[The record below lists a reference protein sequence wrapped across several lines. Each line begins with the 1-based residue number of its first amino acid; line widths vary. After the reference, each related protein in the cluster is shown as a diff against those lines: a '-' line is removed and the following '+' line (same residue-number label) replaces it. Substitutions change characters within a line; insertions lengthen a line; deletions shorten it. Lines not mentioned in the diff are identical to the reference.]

1 MPKSGQRSVISG
13 RYSPLRYPGGKGKIA
28 KFMSDLVRE
37 NNLCDGTYVEPYAGG
52 AAVAWELLLTGLVR
66 RVEINDISL
75 PVFSFWKTVMDDTDA
90 LIQRIYDTPISV
102 DEWYKCKHIYKNPE
116 NYESTELGFAFFF
129 LNRTNRSG
137 ILNAGI
143 IGGKDQLGKWKIDAR
158 FNKAELIERIS
169 RIAMYR
175 KRISVTQEDAV
186 TFLRKRQNKWNSN
199 TLLYIDPPYY
209 EKGQS
214 LYLNAYHPDDHGL
227 VSEAVSSLKG
237 LNWVVSYDDV
247 RPIHDLYPRHSWLQY
262 TLNYSARNK
271 VKGREAMFFS
281 PTLTVPEL
289 PKQMHEITR
298 QINKKRYLK
307 PATRFK
313 QFYA

>member
-1 MPKSGQRSVISG
+1 MPEAARRSVISG
-13 RYSPLRYPGGKGKIA
+13 RYSPLRYPGGKGKLA
-28 KFMSDLVRE
+28 KFMSDLIRE

-66 RVEINDISL
+66 RVEINDVSL
-75 PVFSFWKTVMDDTDA
+75 PVFAFWKAMLDDTDS
-90 LIQRIYDTPISV
+90 LIKRIHDTPISIKQW
-102 DEWYKCKHIYKNPE
+102 DKCKRIYKHPE
-116 NYESTELGFAFFF
+116 DHNLTELGFAFFF

-137 ILNAGI
+137 ILNAGM
-143 IGGKDQLGKWKIDAR
+143 IGGRSQLGKWKIDAR
-158 FNKAELIERIS
+158 FNKVELIERIS

-175 KRISVTQEDAV
+175 KRITVTQEDAV
-186 TFLRKRQNKWNSN
+186 TFLEKRRNIWNPN

-214 LYLNAYHPDDHGL
+214 LYLNAYRPDDHHS
-227 VSEAVSSLKG
+227 VSEAVSSLVD

-247 RPIHDLYPRHSWLQY
+247 RPIHDLYPKHSWLQY

-281 PTLTVPEL
+281 PKLEVPIL
-289 PKQMHEITR
+289 PKQMQEIAR
-298 QINKKRYLK
+298 QINKKRYLR
-307 PATRFK
+307 PETRFK
-313 QFYA
+313 HLYG